1 MKKITCFKKAKVQN
15 TVKFSQIL
23 AQTAKSVAKIT
34 IYLHSEVLL
43 QVPFAS
49 ICLIS
54 PRNIN
59 KTLMENKCK
68 MANTMVLQQEI
79 KNVKIFQSHKHLYTK
94 QLANNPN
101 DC

>member
-1 MKKITCFKKAKVQN
+1 MRLIFILYNIAHSRKINQN
-15 TVKFSQIL
+15 L

-34 IYLHSEVLL
+34 IYLHSEILL

-49 ICLIS
+49 ICLIP

-94 QLANNPN
+94 QLANSPN